1 MDNAKREN
9 PNYNV
14 SDSEYSSH
22 IQHANKR
29 KARRSVGSIN
39 DWTEADLKGQNED
52 EIYNTGNLSRKQ
64 LKAMPQLKHDIS
76 YGQYLHMPKSQRAIF
91 TSQATKHRNRL
102 IIRAVVVIAL
112 IVVIY
117 LLVKTFY

>member
-1 MDNAKREN
+1 MDNAKSEN
-9 PNYNV
+9 PNFNV

-22 IQHANKR
+22 IQHTHRR
-29 KARRSVGSIN
+29 KNRRSVGSIN
-39 DWTEADLKGQNED
+39 DWSD
-52 EIYNTGNLSRKQ
+52 EEIQGHGEEEILNTGNLTRKQ

-91 TSQATKHRNRL
+91 TSQATKHRNKL
-102 IIRAVVVIAL
+102 IIRTVVVIAL

-117 LLVKTFY
+117 LLIKSFY